1 MKAIFLLSLSI
12 ILQSY
17 TVLSIY
23 HGYQYEECAIKFQDE
38 VGVKNRR
45 VIIGN
50 VSKYIPADQRDKM
63 SDQ

>member
-1 MKAIFLLSLSI
+1 MFLQENVNL
-12 ILQSY
+12 Y
-17 TVLSIY
+17 
-23 HGYQYEECAIKFQDE
+23 FQDE

-45 VIIGN
+45 IIIGN

>member
-1 MKAIFLLSLSI
+1 MNINMKNVQLN
-12 ILQSY
+12 
-17 TVLSIY
+17 
-23 HGYQYEECAIKFQDE
+23 FQDE